1 MSDPLTGLLTRQT
14 LFAVLDDISSR
25 CSPGGGG
32 EHSVLFIDI
41 DHFKRCNDT
50 LGHAQGDRVLIE
62 LASLI
67 ALELPSPHHLGR
79 IGGDEFLA
87 ILPNTGLSAA
97 VAAAEH
103 LRTAIERAF
112 GRQAVSCPIT
122 STIGV
127 ATTPMN
133 TSWSSEE
140 LIALADSRL
149 IVGKKRLSPGRNR
162 VWAGD
167 LPGDWHRHWET
178 NWPSSGLIASGQ
190 NAV

>member
-1 MSDPLTGLLTRQT
+1 MSDPLTGVLTRQT
-14 LFAVLDDISSR
+14 LLAVLDDISR
-25 CSPGGGG
+25 GCPAGGGG
-32 EHSVLFIDI
+32 EHSVLLIDI

-50 LGHAQGDRVLIE
+50 FGHAQGDRVLIE

-67 ALELPSPHHLGR
+67 THELPSPNHLGR

-87 ILPNTGLSAA
+87 ILPNIGLSAA
-97 VAAAEH
+97 AAAAEH
-103 LRTAIERAF
+103 LRSAIERAF
-112 GRQAVSCPIT
+112 RRQPESCQIT
-122 STIGV
+122 LTIGV
-127 ATTPMN
+127 ATTPIN

-167 LPGDWHRHWET
+167 LPSDWHRHWDA
-178 NWPSSGLIASGQ
+178 NWPSSGLIVSGQ

>member
-79 IGGDEFLA
+79 D
-87 ILPNTGLSAA
+87 
-97 VAAAEH
+97 
-103 LRTAIERAF
+103 
-112 GRQAVSCPIT
+112 
-122 STIGV
+122 
-127 ATTPMN
+127 PMCRR
-133 TSWSSEE
+133 SEE
-140 LIALADSRL
+140 HTSELQSLTNLVCRL
-149 IVGKKRLSPGRNR
+149 LLEKKKMHLS
-162 VWAGD
+162 
-167 LPGDWHRHWET
+167 
-178 NWPSSGLIASGQ
+178 
-190 NAV
+190 